1 MRGEQR
7 QESSFSVPL
16 ASKLSSG
23 KSESGWQV
31 LCWTVTVTHPYLSFF
46 LAAEAMKD
54 DTEWTLQR
62 LKTPVSLFQ
71 LCQFHVLKNP
81 PKPFGNHSLNSA
93 TGISDTM
100 ECNSTLFKSSHHSLL
115 TVSQGCCYDLQHS
128 PLKQAATGIHIFFRV
143 SLNFLVM
150 FCATSKITFETH
162 LSDL

>member
-1 MRGEQR
+1 MASALLDSDSD
-7 QESSFSVPL
+7 SSLPVLFPGSW
-16 ASKLSSG
+16 SN
-23 KSESGWQV
+23 EGW
-31 LCWTVTVTHPYLSFF
+31 HR
-46 LAAEAMKD
+46 
-54 DTEWTLQR
+54 WTLQR
-62 LKTPVSLFQ
+62 LKSPVSLFQ

-81 PKPFGNHSLNSA
+81 LKPFGNHSLNSA

-115 TVSQGCCYDLQHS
+115 TVSQGCCYNLQHS

-143 SLNFLVM
+143 YLNFLVI